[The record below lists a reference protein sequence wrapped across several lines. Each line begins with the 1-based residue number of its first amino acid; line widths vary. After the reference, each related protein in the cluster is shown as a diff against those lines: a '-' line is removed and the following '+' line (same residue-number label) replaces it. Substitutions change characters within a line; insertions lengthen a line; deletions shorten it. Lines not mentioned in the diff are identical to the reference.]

1 MEAWG
6 ETDSVQTSEGENDQ
20 ERSDLDVHVKT
31 WARVNAPVRIP
42 VVGATSQEET
52 TKQVIQASAHIL
64 EVESPQGDERQ
75 GGQFDPRG
83 YNGSERG
90 ETSEGW
96 DSRTIRPEIRL
107 GGERKTSVIR
117 KCHEGRVETGRGK
130 TR

>member
-31 WARVNAPVRIP
+31 WVRVNAPVRIS
-42 VVGATSQEET
+42 VVSVASQEVA
-52 TKQVIQASAHIL
+52 TKQVVQASAHIL
-64 EVESPQGDERQ
+64 EVESSQGDERQ
-75 GGQFDPRG
+75 GGQLDPRG
-83 YNGSERG
+83 YDGSERG

-96 DSRTIRPEIRL
+96 DSRTIRPETRL
-107 GGERKTSVIR
+107 GGERKTSATR